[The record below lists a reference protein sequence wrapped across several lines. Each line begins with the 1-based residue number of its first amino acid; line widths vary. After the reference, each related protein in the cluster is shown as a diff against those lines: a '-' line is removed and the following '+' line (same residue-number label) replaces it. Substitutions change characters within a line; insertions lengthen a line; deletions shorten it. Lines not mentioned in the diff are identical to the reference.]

1 MSESAE
7 LIGIVRRM
15 LEAIHAGDLETYTA
29 LSSPELTCF
38 ETDVAPY
45 RIDGLDFHLR
55 LMDSMRESG
64 SFGKLVGFE
73 MLTPHV
79 HLLGDSAVVT
89 YTRLMTYSTE
99 SGPVFR
105 AFNETRVFTRKEGG
119 WRMIHFHRS
128 HAAV

>member
-1 MSESAE
+1 KTYSEF
-7 LIGIVRRM
+7 
-15 LEAIHAGDLETYTA
+15 
-29 LSSPELTCF
+29 SSPELTCF

-45 RIDGLDFHLR
+45 RIDGLDFHLG
-55 LMDSMRESG
+55 LMGAMRETG
-64 SFGKLVGFE
+64 SFGKLVRFD

-89 YTRLMTYSTE
+89 YTRLMTYSTD

-105 AFNETRVFTRKEGG
+105 AFNETRVFARKDGA
-119 WRMIHFHRS
+119 WKMIHFHRS